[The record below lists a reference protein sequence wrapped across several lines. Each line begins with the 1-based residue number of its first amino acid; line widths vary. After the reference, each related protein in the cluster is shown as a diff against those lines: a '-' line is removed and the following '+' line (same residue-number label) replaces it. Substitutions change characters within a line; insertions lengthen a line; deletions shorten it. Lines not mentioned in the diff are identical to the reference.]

1 MAKGNAELK
10 RKAIAII
17 DAGRRDIHAEA
28 DWLRHEMDVK
38 RIAARFTVNH
48 IAAVLGVAFGIGLL
62 APFLILGKRDHK
74 KAHRHEP
81 PRQPPPK
88 EVKAPTAIS
97 YLVGQGLKFATPLL
111 VKQGLDLLKA
121 YARFPRG

>member
-10 RKAIAII
+10 KTAIATIE
-17 DAGRRDIHAEA
+17 AGRRDIHAEA

-38 RIAARFTVNH
+38 RIATRFTVNH
-48 IAAVLGVAFGIGLL
+48 IATVLGIAFGIGLL
-62 APFLILGKRDHK
+62 SPFVILGKRDHK

-81 PRQPPPK
+81 PPKPPPDA
-88 EVKAPTAIS
+88 VKAPTAIS